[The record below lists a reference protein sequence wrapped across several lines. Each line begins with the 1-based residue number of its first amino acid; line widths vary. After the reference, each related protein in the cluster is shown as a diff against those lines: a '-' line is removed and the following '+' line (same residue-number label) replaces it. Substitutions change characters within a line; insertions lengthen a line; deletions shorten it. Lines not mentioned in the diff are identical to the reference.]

1 MIREFIDL
9 YNYHKKHCV
18 ENATSK
24 IEYFRRF
31 KSRCLKLLNK
41 PMTKLKVL
49 DVGCGKTY
57 PFSYLFH
64 LEGSQVTSLDTQ
76 YITTGINKY
85 VKMLYHDE
93 IKVSLKS
100 LVRDI
105 LFTPTE
111 RKILKAG
118 AEASNKTSNITF
130 ICSSA
135 KEIPFPNNSFDV
147 VFSVCA
153 FEHIPNVEKAI
164 SECARVV
171 TPEGLIYISYH
182 LFTSISG
189 GHHTRWFYPD
199 SDPPSDIPPW
209 FHLRGQ
215 WDKYMHGM
223 DYNLNFYTLEDYRI
237 AFGRHVLVL
246 KEFSDKREGQKFLT
260 EDVRRELAQYSEEE
274 LLTAFKTVIAR
285 KKS

>member
-1 MIREFIDL
+1 MIREFVDL
-9 YNYHKKHCV
+9 YDYHKKHCV
-18 ENATSK
+18 KNAASK

-41 PMTKLKVL
+41 PMTELKIL
-49 DVGCGKTY
+49 DIGCGKTY

-76 YITTGINKY
+76 CITTGIDKY
-85 VKMLYHDE
+85 ARMLWEDG

-100 LVRDI
+100 LLRDI

-118 AEASNKTSNITF
+118 VEASNKSSKITF
-130 ICSSA
+130 IRSSA
-135 KEIPFPNNSFDV
+135 KEIPSPDNSFDV
-147 VFSVCA
+147 VFSFCA

-171 TPEGLIYISYH
+171 TPEGLIYITYH
-182 LFTSISG
+182 LFTSVSG

-223 DYNLNFYTLEDYRI
+223 DYGLNSYTLEDYRR
-237 AFGRHVLVL
+237 AFGLHVVVL
-246 KEFSDKREGQKFLT
+246 EEFSDKVEGQKFLT
-260 EDVRRELAQYSEEE
+260 DDVRRDLVQYSEEE
-274 LLTAFKTVIAR
+274 LLSVFKTIIAH
-285 KKS
+285 KKL